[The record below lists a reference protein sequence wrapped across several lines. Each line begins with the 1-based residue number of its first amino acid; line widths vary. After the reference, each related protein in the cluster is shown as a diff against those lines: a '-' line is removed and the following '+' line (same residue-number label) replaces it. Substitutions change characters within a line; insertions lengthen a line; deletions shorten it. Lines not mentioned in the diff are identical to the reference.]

1 MSARSDALAAQL
13 AVLRSK
19 AERREAIARFE
30 DGQMSTDDARALQVF
45 RSWLASPGAGSIRA
59 AAEGSPTAGGNLTPL
74 ALNAAPIRPAKE
86 DSGLLNAFS
95 LWESE
100 HRQTAARPAGLVLA

>member
-45 RSWLASPGAGSIRA
+45 RSWLANPGAGPIRA
-59 AAEGSPTAGGNLTPL
+59 AAEGSPTPRGNLPPGPRQP
-74 ALNAAPIRPAKE
+74 APTLRAEE
-86 DSGLLNAFS
+86 DARLLNA
-95 LWESE
+95 LEAW
-100 HRQTAARPAGLVLA
+100 TAGQGRTPSPSARL

>member
-59 AAEGSPTAGGNLTPL
+59 AAEGSPTAGGDLTPVVL
-74 ALNAAPIRPAKE
+74 HSALILPAQEDSMVLNASPILE
-86 DSGLLNAFS
+86 FD
-95 LWESE
+95 
-100 HRQTAARPAGLVLA
+100 